1 MTLWIIIAAVF
12 YALFIYTWVK
22 GLGIVKEYHPEGVVK
37 FYFLAA
43 SIRFVMALT
52 IVTLYMIFSKH
63 SQAEAVVY
71 CTSFSLMY
79 VLAIVVSVVIRH

>member
-22 GLGIVKEYHPEGVVK
+22 GLGIVKEHQPDGVVR
-37 FYFLAA
+37 FYFLA
-43 SIRFVMALT
+43 SSVRFVVALT
-52 IVTLYMIFSKH
+52 IVALFLIFSKH
-63 SQAEAVVY
+63 SQTEAVVF